1 MWSHP
6 GMQANHPLKSYREKN
21 SLTRAALARDLSV
34 SKTTITRW
42 EEGKRKIDD
51 NKVTHVSTI
60 TGIPAKELRPDL
72 AELMGADQ

>member
-1 MWSHP
+1 MWSHAH
-6 GMQANHPLKSYREKN
+6 MQANHPLTVYREQH
-21 SLTRAALARDLSV
+21 SLTRADLARDLSV

-51 NKVTHVSTI
+51 TKITHVAKI

-72 AELMGADQ
+72 AELIGAGQ

>member
-1 MWSHP
+1 M
-6 GMQANHPLKSYREKN
+6 
-21 SLTRAALARDLSV
+21 ARDLSV

-51 NKVTHVSTI
+51 TKITHVANI

-72 AELMGADQ
+72 AELMGSAQ

>member
-1 MWSHP
+1 
-6 GMQANHPLKSYREKN
+6 MQANHPLKTYREKN

-42 EEGKRKIDD
+42 EEGIRRIDET
-51 NKVTHVSTI
+51 KVPHVASI

-72 AELMGADQ
+72 AELMDGPQ

>member
-6 GMQANHPLKSYREKN
+6 RMQTNHPLKSYREKH

-42 EEGKRKIDD
+42 EEGKRKIDQD
-51 NKVTHVSTI
+51 KVPHVANI

-72 AELMGADQ
+72 AELIGAPQ

>member
-1 MWSHP
+1 
-6 GMQANHPLKSYREKN
+6 MQANHPLKDYRAKH

-42 EEGKRKIDD
+42 EEGIRKIDET
-51 NKVTHVSTI
+51 KVSHVASI

-72 AELMGADQ
+72 AELIGVIQ

>member
-6 GMQANHPLKSYREKN
+6 GMQTNHPLKSYREKH

-42 EEGKRKIDD
+42 EEGIRKIDD
-51 NKVTHVSTI
+51 SKVTHVASI

-72 AELMGADQ
+72 AELMGAAL